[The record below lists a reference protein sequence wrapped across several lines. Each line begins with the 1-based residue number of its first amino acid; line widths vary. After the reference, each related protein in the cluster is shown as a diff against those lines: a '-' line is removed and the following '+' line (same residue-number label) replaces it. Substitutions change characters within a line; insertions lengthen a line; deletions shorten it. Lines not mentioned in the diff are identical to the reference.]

1 MNQTGK
7 VSRTQDIFIN
17 VKAFSDKI
25 NAWKIA
31 HDQVSVVKTIKLVI
45 EDFLIHLQP
54 ACSDK
59 CLNFQK
65 FTLTFGE
72 FDKTE
77 EHNKIKDMDKNLTL
91 FNLNCKT
98 KLPHK
103 YLVNMVLG
111 DHLLWLLGFVGRDPS
126 PFKTTQIKN
135 SDKLGAK
142 KKRKSANVF
151 TLILNLGENNE
162 FGFWCGRSVT
172 GEVVYIT
179 EHFIQAT
186 EGKEDNV

>member
-1 MNQTGK
+1 MKNCTWSSVSGQNHPTGYWG
-7 VSRTQDIFIN
+7 
-17 VKAFSDKI
+17 FSHSST
-25 NAWKIA
+25 ACLFR
-31 HDQVSVVKTIKLVI
+31 QMPKLSEVHI
-45 EDFLIHLQP
+45 P
-54 ACSDK
+54 
-59 CLNFQK
+59 
-65 FTLTFGE
+65 FGE

-77 EHNKIKDMDKNLTL
+77 EHNKIKDMDKNLRL

>member
-1 MNQTGK
+1 
-7 VSRTQDIFIN
+7 
-17 VKAFSDKI
+17 
-25 NAWKIA
+25 
-31 HDQVSVVKTIKLVI
+31 
-45 EDFLIHLQP
+45 
-54 ACSDK
+54 
-59 CLNFQK
+59 
-65 FTLTFGE
+65 
-72 FDKTE
+72 
-77 EHNKIKDMDKNLTL
+77 
-91 FNLNCKT
+91 
-98 KLPHK
+98 
-103 YLVNMVLG
+103 MVLG

-162 FGFWCGRSVT
+162 FGFWRGRSVT